1 MPTITTVFV
10 PIHRWVSEAEE
21 ERARNLQYLQGM
33 GMEVSHEMLKCTLG
47 RRWIPSYANEA

>member
-21 ERARNLQYLQGM
+21 ERAKNLQYLQGM
-33 GMEVSHEMLKCTLG
+33 GMGPSRSVMKC
-47 RRWIPSYANEA
+47 